1 MTENSTVGTRPRWSA
16 SEAARRCG
24 VGRATI
30 QRALDGGKLPGAVK
44 TEDGWQ
50 IPLEDLLAAGF
61 KPDRPSPPDEP
72 PKDETTDKSETPADA
87 GHLGKL
93 TARVSELETELVVA
107 KTRAESEAAR
117 RAAAEQLAQERL
129 ERVSDL
135 RTALRMLE
143 AAKPATTQPTT
154 NGNGNTGTPTQTST
168 VVIAAPRHRRRER
181 RRTFREWWADRK
193 VPDYSSNP
201 ETAAT
206 EDTSRNAG
214 TGSNNAAQQQETGPG
229 STTVIEAD
237 EIIEAPAAPKKNQ

>member
-1 MTENSTVGTRPRWSA
+1 MTENSTIGTRPRWSA

-61 KPDRPSPPDEP
+61 KPDRPAPPDEP
-72 PKDETTDKSETPADA
+72 AKDDNDDNKDPA
-87 GHLGKL
+87 GNSPNVVKL
-93 TARVSELETELVVA
+93 TARVHELETELVVA

-143 AAKPATTQPTT
+143 TAKPAAAAQPQPAA
-154 NGNGNTGTPTQTST
+154 GGTAAAPMQTST

-193 VPDYSSNP
+193 ADTAESPEAAGSAAPEPQSSGP
-201 ETAAT
+201 QEPASAH
-206 EDTSRNAG
+206 AG
-214 TGSNNAAQQQETGPG
+214 A
-229 STTVIEAD
+229 TVIEAD
-237 EIIEAPAAPKKNQ
+237 EIIETQPATQGKDA

>member
-1 MTENSTVGTRPRWSA
+1 M
-16 SEAARRCG
+16 
-24 VGRATI
+24 GRATI

-72 PKDETTDKSETPADA
+72 AKEEAAEKAASPDESANIT
-87 GHLGKL
+87 KL
-93 TARVSELETELVVA
+93 TARVHELETELVVA

-143 AAKPATTQPTT
+143 SAKP
-154 NGNGNTGTPTQTST
+154 TGTAQTQAAGTNTNSGATQTST

-193 VPDYSSNP
+193 LNGPDDAPGGQDSHHAP
-201 ETAAT
+201 TATQQA
-206 EDTSRNAG
+206 AAA
-214 TGSNNAAQQQETGPG
+214 AAQQGA
-229 STTVIEAD
+229 TVIEAD
-237 EIIEAPAAPKKNQ
+237 EIIETSSIKSDKNS